1 MINSHLRDAYAC
13 CQFFAELEDDIVNN
27 GNSKGWTEL
36 DVSARILEIR
46 LEQDLCVG
54 PSFGTIA
61 GSGSNGAVIHYF
73 PTEETNSPVNDSAV
87 LLLDSGGLYAD
98 GGTTDITRTFFFGPE
113 PPPEVVDSYTRFS
126 QNASYITGCNRRS
139 IEKKT
144 RVLMGAIDV
153 ARAVFPDGTL
163 DTAVDIAARQHLF
176 AAGMDYG

>member
-13 CQFFAELEDDIVNN
+13 CRFFAELEDDIANK
-27 GNSKGWTEL
+27 GNSKEWTEL

-46 LEQDLCVG
+46 LEQDLCMG

-126 QNASYITGCNRRS
+126 QNASYVTGCTAKDQL
-139 IEKKT
+139 KKT
-144 RVLMGAIDV
+144 YLNVYLPKNTNLPTV
-153 ARAVFPDGTL
+153 P
-163 DTAVDIAARQHLF
+163 
-176 AAGMDYG
+176 